1 LINFAGRS
9 LGYLLLTGL
18 KKGSSYMPAE
28 ATANQFSQLI
38 PFIAIAFIFYFIVF
52 RPEEKEKQK
61 KKKELLEK
69 LKKND
74 QVVTAGGIHGTVVNI
89 KTTTVIL
96 RVDDNVKIEVD
107 KEAIATTSET

>member
-1 LINFAGRS
+1 
-9 LGYLLLTGL
+9 
-18 KKGSSYMPAE
+18 MPAE
-28 ATANQFSQLI
+28 TTAYQFSQMV

-61 KKKELLEK
+61 KKKEFLEK

-107 KEAIATTSET
+107 KEAIAATSET